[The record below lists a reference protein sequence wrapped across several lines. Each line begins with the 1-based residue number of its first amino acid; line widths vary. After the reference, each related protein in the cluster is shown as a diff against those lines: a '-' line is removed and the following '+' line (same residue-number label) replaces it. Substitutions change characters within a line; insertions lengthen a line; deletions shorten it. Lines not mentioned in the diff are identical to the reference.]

1 MLRFMATRGLS
12 QETDGRIAM
21 KRIAAL
27 AAVIIGLLAIPAAA
41 MASTGSS
48 GDYGPGY
55 GTTMPAQPYTCYYGF
70 HRVHH
75 RYLRYFDWWKHGRWY
90 QAPVCPFPRRVPVP
104 QPKPQP
110 CLSSQ
115 TLTFSVAAGS
125 SAMTEVSGPQLSPAE
140 EFVYDGNTYTVMS
153 VNPGA
158 GQFTAFV
165 NNVLFTNN
173 GAAITDAAGA
183 MVCGSS

>member
-1 MLRFMATRGLS
+1 
-12 QETDGRIAM
+12 M

-27 AAVIIGLLAIPAAA
+27 AAVMIGLLAIPTAA

-48 GDYGPGY
+48 GGSGY
-55 GTTMPAQPYTCYYGF
+55 GTTLSVQPYTCYYGF

-75 RYLRYFDWWKHGRWY
+75 HSKRYFEWWQRGRKY
-90 QAPVCPFPRRVPVP
+90 TAVTCPFPRRVPLP
-104 QPKPQP
+104 QPLPNQCLPQA
-110 CLSSQ
+110 
-115 TLTFSVAAGS
+115 LTFSVAAGS

-140 EFVYDGNTYTVMS
+140 EFTYDGSTYTVMS

-165 NNVLFTNN
+165 NNSLFTNN
-173 GAAITDAAGA
+173 GAAITNATAAL
-183 MVCGSS
+183 CCSPS